1 MGGAM
6 RMSGNNDSLLNK
18 LSPKPMKALAEY
30 AIKEYREGHC
40 LIQQQVEKE
49 IMEKM
54 RCR

>member
-18 LSPKPMKALAEY
+18 LSPKLMKALAEY

-40 LIQQQVEKE
+40 LTQQQVEKE
-49 IMEKM
+49 IMEEM
-54 RCR
+54 GSR